1 MKNYQNTVKFTFGL
15 LLIIQVSL
23 IFFGYLRPSIIY
35 DYLDF
40 WPLTIIPF
48 FILLIFRKT
57 NIKEQVSFYVFIFLT
72 LVFLFFLAG
81 HFFKAQ
87 FLSTYS
93 FDSSFQ
99 NLNLDSSVEH
109 QVFIDED
116 NTIDLNYFIGS
127 GYKIDIIDEPGRSG
141 FPEAIET
148 IVGSPR
154 AIIFREVD
162 TSSLLKVKGWEIELG
177 SQDLWKLDIFSI
189 DSTIHLDNLN
199 LLPSSLS
206 GTGEIYLGPNLNLK
220 ELVLNGKYEITVSK
234 QLPIVVRGNATVPP
248 SWLNATVGY
257 LNQIDETYKLEIEII
272 DGSEVIFNDGRNK
285 I

>member
-15 LLIIQVSL
+15 LVIIQISL

-199 LLPSSLS
+199 LLSSSLS

-272 DGSEVIFNDGRNK
+272 DGSEVIFNDG
-285 I
+285 

>member
-15 LLIIQVSL
+15 LVIIQVSL

-234 QLPIVVRGNATVPP
+234 QLPIVVRGNASVPS

-272 DGSEVIFNDGRNK
+272 DGSEVIFNDG
-285 I
+285 

>member
-15 LLIIQVSL
+15 LVIIQVSL

-109 QVFIDED
+109 QVFIDE
-116 NTIDLNYFIGS
+116 NNAIHLNYFIGS
-127 GYKIDIIDEPGRSG
+127 GYKIDIINEPGKSG

-148 IVGSPR
+148 IIGSPR

-189 DSTIHLDNLN
+189 DSIIHLDNLN
-199 LLPSSLS
+199 LSPSSLS
-206 GTGEIYLGPNLNLK
+206 GTGEIYLGPNLNLN
-220 ELVLNGKYEITVSK
+220 ELILNGKYEITVSK
-234 QLPIVVRGNATVPP
+234 QLPIVVRGNATVPS

-272 DGSEVIFNDGRNK
+272 DGSEVIFNDG
-285 I
+285 

>member
-15 LLIIQVSL
+15 LVIIQVSL

-162 TSSLLKVKGWEIELG
+162 TSTLLKVKGWEIELG

-272 DGSEVIFNDGRNK
+272 DGSEVIFNDG
-285 I
+285 

>member
-1 MKNYQNTVKFTFGL
+1 MKNYQNTIKFTFGL
-15 LLIIQVSL
+15 VIIIQISL

-40 WPLTIIPF
+40 WPITIFPF

-57 NIKEQVSFYVFIFLT
+57 NIKEQVSFYIFIFLT
-72 LVFLFFLAG
+72 LVFLFFQAG
-81 HFFKAQ
+81 HFFNAQ

-93 FDSSFQ
+93 YDSSFQ
-99 NLNLDSSVEH
+99 NLNLDSSVEY
-109 QVFIDED
+109 QVFIDEN
-116 NTIDLNYFIGS
+116 NTIDLNSFIGS
-127 GYKIDIIDEPGRSG
+127 GYKIDIIDEPGKSG

-162 TSSLLKVKGWEIELG
+162 TSSLLKVKGWDIELG

-189 DSTIHLDNLN
+189 DSIIHLDNLN
-199 LLPSSLS
+199 LSPSSLS

-220 ELVLNGKYEITVSK
+220 ELILNGKYEITVSK

-272 DGSEVIFNDGRNK
+272 DGSEVIFNDG
-285 I
+285 

>member
-1 MKNYQNTVKFTFGL
+1 MKNYQNTVKFIFGL
-15 LLIIQVSL
+15 VIIIQISL

-40 WPLTIIPF
+40 WPITIFPF
-48 FILLIFRKT
+48 LILLIFRKT

-127 GYKIDIIDEPGRSG
+127 GYNIDIIDEPGRSG

-272 DGSEVIFNDGRNK
+272 DGSEVIFNDG
-285 I
+285 

>member
-15 LLIIQVSL
+15 LVIIQVSL

-109 QVFIDED
+109 QVFINED

-127 GYKIDIIDEPGRSG
+127 GYKIEIIDEPGRSG

-272 DGSEVIFNDGRNK
+272 DGSEVIFNDG
-285 I
+285 

>member
-15 LLIIQVSL
+15 LVIIQVSL

-48 FILLIFRKT
+48 FILFIFRKT

-93 FDSSFQ
+93 FDSNFQ

-177 SQDLWKLDIFSI
+177 SQGLWKLDIFSI

-272 DGSEVIFNDGRNK
+272 DGSEVIFNDG
-285 I
+285 

>member
-15 LLIIQVSL
+15 LVIIQVSL

-57 NIKEQVSFYVFIFLT
+57 NIKEQVSFYIFIFLT
-72 LVFLFFLAG
+72 LVFLFFQAG
-81 HFFKAQ
+81 HFFNAQ

-93 FDSSFQ
+93 YDSSFQ
-99 NLNLDSSVEH
+99 NLNLDSSVEY
-109 QVFIDED
+109 QVFIDEN

-272 DGSEVIFNDGRNK
+272 DGSEVIFNDG
-285 I
+285 

>member
-15 LLIIQVSL
+15 LVIIQVSL

-48 FILLIFRKT
+48 FILFIFRKT

-93 FDSSFQ
+93 FNSSFQ

-127 GYKIDIIDEPGRSG
+127 GYKIEIIDEPGKSG

-154 AIIFREVD
+154 GIIFREVD

-272 DGSEVIFNDGRNK
+272 DGSEVIFNDG
-285 I
+285 

>member
-1 MKNYQNTVKFTFGL
+1 MKNYQNTVKFIFGL
-15 LLIIQVSL
+15 LVIIQVSL

-272 DGSEVIFNDGRNK
+272 DGSEVIFNDG
-285 I
+285 

>member
-15 LLIIQVSL
+15 LVIIQVSL

-93 FDSSFQ
+93 FDSNFQ
-99 NLNLDSSVEH
+99 NLNLDSGVEH

-272 DGSEVIFNDGRNK
+272 DGSEVIFNDG
-285 I
+285 

>member
-1 MKNYQNTVKFTFGL
+1 MKNYQNTIKIIFGIVI
-15 LLIIQVSL
+15 IIQISL

-93 FDSSFQ
+93 FNSSFQ

-272 DGSEVIFNDGRNK
+272 DGSEVIFNDG
-285 I
+285 

>member
-1 MKNYQNTVKFTFGL
+1 MKNNQNTVKFTFGL
-15 LLIIQVSL
+15 LVIIQVSL

-116 NTIDLNYFIGS
+116 NTINLNYFIGS

-272 DGSEVIFNDGRNK
+272 DGSEVIFNDG
-285 I
+285 

>member
-109 QVFIDED
+109 QVFIDEN

-272 DGSEVIFNDGRNK
+272 DGSEVIFNDG
-285 I
+285 

>member
-15 LLIIQVSL
+15 LVIIQVSL

-127 GYKIDIIDEPGRSG
+127 GYKIDIINEPGRSG

-177 SQDLWKLDIFSI
+177 SQGLWKLDIFSI

-234 QLPIVVRGNATVPP
+234 QLPIVVRGNATVPL

-272 DGSEVIFNDGRNK
+272 DGSEVIFNDG
-285 I
+285 

>member
-1 MKNYQNTVKFTFGL
+1 VKNYQNTVKFTFGL
-15 LLIIQVSL
+15 LVIIQVSL

-220 ELVLNGKYEITVSK
+220 GLVLNGKYEITVSK

-272 DGSEVIFNDGRNK
+272 DGSEVIFNDG
-285 I
+285 

>member
-1 MKNYQNTVKFTFGL
+1 MKNYQNTIKFTFGL
-15 LLIIQVSL
+15 VIIIQISL

-40 WPLTIIPF
+40 WPITIFPF

-93 FDSSFQ
+93 FNSSFQ

-272 DGSEVIFNDGRNK
+272 DGSEVIFNDG
-285 I
+285 

>member
-15 LLIIQVSL
+15 LVIIQVSL

-57 NIKEQVSFYVFIFLT
+57 NIKEQVSFYIFIFLT
-72 LVFLFFLAG
+72 LVFLFFQAG
-81 HFFKAQ
+81 HFFNAQ
-87 FLSTYS
+87 FLTTYS

-272 DGSEVIFNDGRNK
+272 DGSEVIFNDG
-285 I
+285 

>member
-1 MKNYQNTVKFTFGL
+1 MKNYQNTVKFIFGL
-15 LLIIQVSL
+15 VIIIQISL

-40 WPLTIIPF
+40 WPITIFPF
-48 FILLIFRKT
+48 LILLIFRKT

-99 NLNLDSSVEH
+99 NLNLDSSLEH

-272 DGSEVIFNDGRNK
+272 DGSEVIFNDG
-285 I
+285 

>member
-15 LLIIQVSL
+15 LVIIQVSL

-177 SQDLWKLDIFSI
+177 SQGLWKLDIFSI

-206 GTGEIYLGPNLNLK
+206 GTGEIYLGPNLILK

-272 DGSEVIFNDGRNK
+272 DGSEVIFNDG
-285 I
+285 

>member
-1 MKNYQNTVKFTFGL
+1 MKNYQNTVKFIFGL
-15 LLIIQVSL
+15 VIIIQISL

-93 FDSSFQ
+93 FDSSFE

-272 DGSEVIFNDGRNK
+272 DGSEVIFNDG
-285 I
+285 

>member
-15 LLIIQVSL
+15 LVIIQVSL

-93 FDSSFQ
+93 FNSSFQ

-199 LLPSSLS
+199 LLSSSLS
-206 GTGEIYLGPNLNLK
+206 GTGEIYLGPNLNLN
-220 ELVLNGKYEITVSK
+220 ELILNGKYEITVSK
-234 QLPIVVRGNATVPP
+234 QLPIVVRGNATVPS

-272 DGSEVIFNDGRNK
+272 DGSEVIFNDG
-285 I
+285 

>member
-15 LLIIQVSL
+15 LVIIQVSL

-234 QLPIVVRGNATVPP
+234 QLPIVVIGNATVPP

-272 DGSEVIFNDGRNK
+272 DGSEVIFNDG
-285 I
+285 

>member
-1 MKNYQNTVKFTFGL
+1 MKKYQNTVKFTFGL
-15 LLIIQVSL
+15 LVIIQVSL

-272 DGSEVIFNDGRNK
+272 DGSEVIFNDG
-285 I
+285 

>member
-15 LLIIQVSL
+15 LVIIQVSL

-199 LLPSSLS
+199 LLQSSLS

-272 DGSEVIFNDGRNK
+272 DGSEVIFNDG
-285 I
+285 

>member
-72 LVFLFFLAG
+72 LVFLFFLSG

-87 FLSTYS
+87 ILSTYS

-272 DGSEVIFNDGRNK
+272 DGSEVIFNDG
-285 I
+285 

>member
-15 LLIIQVSL
+15 LVIIQVSL

-48 FILLIFRKT
+48 FILFIFRKT

-127 GYKIDIIDEPGRSG
+127 GYKIDIINEPGRSG

-272 DGSEVIFNDGRNK
+272 DGSEVIFNDG
-285 I
+285 

>member
-1 MKNYQNTVKFTFGL
+1 MAANDNSIFYFINISKNEYKRTSEFLCFYIFNSCFF
-15 LLIIQVSL
+15 
-23 IFFGYLRPSIIY
+23 IFFS
-35 DYLDF
+35 
-40 WPLTIIPF
+40 WT
-48 FILLIFRKT
+48 
-57 NIKEQVSFYVFIFLT
+57 
-72 LVFLFFLAG
+72 
-81 HFFKAQ
+81 FFKAQ

-272 DGSEVIFNDGRNK
+272 DGSEVIFNDG
-285 I
+285 

>member
-1 MKNYQNTVKFTFGL
+1 MKNYQNTVKFIFGL
-15 LLIIQVSL
+15 VVIIQVSL

-93 FDSSFQ
+93 FNSSFQ

-189 DSTIHLDNLN
+189 DSIIHLDNLN
-199 LLPSSLS
+199 LSPSSLS

-220 ELVLNGKYEITVSK
+220 ELILNGKYEITVSK

-272 DGSEVIFNDGRNK
+272 DGSEVIFNDG
-285 I
+285 

>member
-15 LLIIQVSL
+15 LVIIQVSL

-93 FDSSFQ
+93 FNSSFQ

-199 LLPSSLS
+199 LLSSSLS

-272 DGSEVIFNDGRNK
+272 DGSEVIFNDG
-285 I
+285 

>member
-15 LLIIQVSL
+15 LVIIQVSL

-57 NIKEQVSFYVFIFLT
+57 NIKGQVSFYVFIFLT
-72 LVFLFFLAG
+72 LVFLCFLAG

-93 FDSSFQ
+93 FNSSFQ

-272 DGSEVIFNDGRNK
+272 DGSEVIFNDG
-285 I
+285 

>member
-1 MKNYQNTVKFTFGL
+1 MKNYQNTIKFTFGL
-15 LLIIQVSL
+15 VIIIQISL

-40 WPLTIIPF
+40 WPITIFPF

-57 NIKEQVSFYVFIFLT
+57 NIKEQVSFYIFIFLT
-72 LVFLFFLAG
+72 LVFLFFQAG
-81 HFFKAQ
+81 HFFNAQ

-93 FDSSFQ
+93 YDSSFQ
-99 NLNLDSSVEH
+99 NLNLDSNVEY
-109 QVFIDED
+109 QVFIDEN

-127 GYKIDIIDEPGRSG
+127 GYKIDIIDEPGKSG

-162 TSSLLKVKGWEIELG
+162 TSSLLKVKGWDIELG

-189 DSTIHLDNLN
+189 DSIIHLDNLN
-199 LLPSSLS
+199 LSPSSLS

-220 ELVLNGKYEITVSK
+220 ELILNGKYEITVSK

-272 DGSEVIFNDGRNK
+272 DGSEVIFNDG
-285 I
+285 

>member
-15 LLIIQVSL
+15 LVIIQVSL

-206 GTGEIYLGPNLNLK
+206 GTGKIYLGPNLNLK

-272 DGSEVIFNDGRNK
+272 DGSEVIFNDG
-285 I
+285 

>member
-15 LLIIQVSL
+15 LVIIQVSL

-177 SQDLWKLDIFSI
+177 SKDLWKLDIFSI

-272 DGSEVIFNDGRNK
+272 DGSEVIFNDG
-285 I
+285 

>member
-15 LLIIQVSL
+15 LVIIQVSL
-23 IFFGYLRPSIIY
+23 IYFGYLRPSIIY

-93 FDSSFQ
+93 FNSSFQ
-99 NLNLDSSVEH
+99 NLNLDSSVEY

-272 DGSEVIFNDGRNK
+272 DGSEVIFNDG
-285 I
+285 

>member
-1 MKNYQNTVKFTFGL
+1 MKNYQNTVKFTFGFL
-15 LLIIQVSL
+15 VIIQVSL

-272 DGSEVIFNDGRNK
+272 DGSEVIFNDG
-285 I
+285 

>member
-1 MKNYQNTVKFTFGL
+1 MKNYQNTVKFIFGL
-15 LLIIQVSL
+15 VVIIQVSL

-40 WPLTIIPF
+40 WPITIIPF

-272 DGSEVIFNDGRNK
+272 DGSEVIFNDG
-285 I
+285 

>member
-15 LLIIQVSL
+15 LVIIQVSL

-109 QVFIDED
+109 QVFIDEN
-116 NTIDLNYFIGS
+116 NTIHLNYFIGS
-127 GYKIDIIDEPGRSG
+127 GYKIDIINEPGKSG

-189 DSTIHLDNLN
+189 DSIIHLDNLN
-199 LLPSSLS
+199 LSPSSLS
-206 GTGEIYLGPNLNLK
+206 GTGEIYLGSNLNLN
-220 ELVLNGKYEITVSK
+220 ELILNGKYEITVSK
-234 QLPIVVRGNATVPP
+234 QLPIVVRGNATVPS

-272 DGSEVIFNDGRNK
+272 DGSEVIFNDG
-285 I
+285 